1 MKVKRARTFLVNTV
15 ALTTTSLVMRA
26 LGVCFSVYL
35 AGVIGAA
42 GMGLYQLTMSAYTF
56 AVTLA
61 CSGAR
66 LATTRLVVEELSTV
80 GGAGVQRVTRC
91 CLMYSAFFGLLA
103 AVLLFWFA
111 EPVSSGLLGDPRP
124 ALSLRVLAVS
134 LPFLAMGGVLGG
146 YFNARRRAL
155 LNAGVQIGEQL
166 VRVALSVIL
175 LKWLL
180 PMGMEYGCVALVSA
194 SCIAEATSFTAYLVL
209 YREDV
214 RSRPRKKGKNPLGR
228 LLKIAI
234 PDAISSYV
242 RSGLA
247 TAEQMLIPAGLKRSG
262 QSSENALAAYGTIG
276 GMVVPILL
284 FPSALLDSLARLLV
298 PELAECLTRDHR
310 VNARYMVS
318 RVLQITM
325 LFSIGVM
332 GVMFSFAGELGMAI
346 YKRSDVALYLKA
358 LSPVIPFLYIDVA
371 VDSMLKGLGQQA
383 SSMRYNIIDSLFSV
397 MLILWLLPRYAII
410 GYLITIYAGQI
421 LNFGLSIRRLQKVT
435 AFQMKPFSWILTP
448 LLCITGAISA
458 ARLLFHGTVP
468 TLVGL
473 ILQIAVAAALYF
485 GCLTAMAVITDSD
498 RAWFRS
504 IFKNG

>member
-1 MKVKRARTFLVNTV
+1 MKRARTFLLNTV
-15 ALTTTSLVMRA
+15 VLTTTSLVMRG
-26 LGVCFSVYL
+26 LGVFFSVYL
-35 AGVIGAA
+35 AGMIGAA

-56 AVTLA
+56 SVTLA

-66 LATTRLVVEELSTV
+66 LATTRLVVEELSTPN
-80 GGAGVQRVTRC
+80 GSGVSRVTRC
-91 CLMYSAFFGLLA
+91 CLIYSAFFGMLA
-103 AVLLFWFA
+103 AVSLFWFA
-111 EPVSSGLLGDPRP
+111 KPLSLGLLGDPRP
-124 ALSLRVLAVS
+124 ALSLKVLAVS

-155 LNAGVQIGEQL
+155 LNAGVQIGEQI
-166 VRVALSVIL
+166 VRVALSAVM

-194 SCIAEATSFTAYLVL
+194 SCIAEMVSFTAYLLL
-209 YREDV
+209 YRADV
-214 RSRPRKKGKNPLGR
+214 RTRPLKKGKNPLRR

-234 PDAISSYV
+234 PDAVSSYV
-242 RSGLA
+242 RSGLV

-262 QSSENALAAYGTIG
+262 QSSDNALAAYGTIG

-298 PELAECLTRDHR
+298 PELAECLAREHR

-325 LFSIGVM
+325 VFSIGIM
-332 GVMFSFAGELGMAI
+332 GVMFSFSWELGMAI
-346 YKRSDVALYLKA
+346 YNRSDVAMYLKA

-371 VDSMLKGLGQQA
+371 VDSMLKGLGQQT
-383 SSMRYNIIDSLFSV
+383 SSMRYNIIDSLVSV

-410 GYLITIYAGQI
+410 GYLITIYASQI

-435 AFQMKPFSWILTP
+435 AFQLKLFSWVLTP
-448 LLCITGAISA
+448 MLCIAGAISA
-458 ARLLFHGTVP
+458 SRLLFRGTTP

-473 ILQIAVAAALYF
+473 VLQIAVSGALYMA
-485 GCLTAMAVITDSD
+485 CLSAMSVITDSD
-498 RAWFRS
+498 RTWFKS
-504 IFKNG
+504 IFNKS